1 MRWPRW
7 RERPRAPKGDRLAL
21 WALAGISYI
30 PLLLTHPGKLGADT
44 KAYLYLDPGRLL
56 RRAAYLWDPNIG
68 LGTVTHQNIGYLF
81 PMGPYYWLAQVIGVP
96 DWIAQRFWMGS
107 IIFFAGWGTRYLL
120 RKVLRWEGR
129 GATVAMLAYALA
141 PYLLHYIYKHSVIL
155 LPFSA
160 LPWLIAFC
168 ARSLRERGWQAPAM
182 FALTC
187 LVAGGINATSLLLV
201 LVGPLLWV
209 LHALLVEREVTLRQ
223 TIVPL
228 LKIGSLTLLTSLW
241 WIAGLVMQGRYG
253 IDILRYTETYKTVAN
268 AATTPEIIRG
278 FGYWFFYGTD
288 ALGPWF
294 KAAVTATRNPL
305 AIAVSF
311 ALPLLGAV
319 AALLTR
325 WRTRVFFVAMAIAGL
340 VLSVGANPYDD
351 PSPYGALYKLF
362 SETKSGLAM
371 RSTPRAIPLLALA
384 TAVFLAAGVSAID
397 RKMPSKGRWAALAV
411 LVLVIGNLS
420 PLWTGRM
427 LDEFLERPED
437 VPSYWVDAGRYLDQ
451 GDPRTRALEVP
462 GIEFANYRWGSTVDP
477 ITPGLTDRQYAAR
490 ELVPYG
496 SPPSADLMNALD
508 APLQDWSFDPSSY
521 AALLRL
527 ISAGDLVLRSDLEYE
542 RYRTP
547 RPRPTYGWMQR
558 VAGLVDETGF
568 GLPVPNRAQMPAPL
582 LDELELAQPRS
593 APDPSPVT
601 VWDVEGTQPIARG
614 VTAETPTIL
623 AGNGAGMVAA
633 AEAGVL
639 DPSRLTL
646 YSGSVSDHPAL
657 LRRLLADGARL
668 VVTDSNRRAA
678 RRWGGTRD
686 NDGLT
691 EMAGQTPRVD
701 PSDNRL
707 ELFTAADGTPRGD
720 DTKTVSIQDGG
731 LVVTASDYGNNF
743 NYTPGDR
750 AANAADG
757 DPTTAWKV
765 AAFDDPVGQYLQL
778 ASPEGP
784 VSTDHITVLQ
794 AQQYVNRWIT
804 RLRLT
809 FDPGTDHE
817 SNLDVNLDGSSRSGS
832 GQVLSFGHRRFST
845 LRLTILDTDRGRLSR
860 YQGLSGVGFA
870 EVDLVGRR
878 VTEWIRPPVDLLDAV
893 GSAADDHPLDI
904 VLRRR
909 RENPGEAG
917 VPTEELRMLRRLRL
931 PAARAMTVSG
941 KARINATIPDERV
954 DALLGIPAVEAGG
967 FTYHSSG
974 RLVGDLFSRSS
985 KAFDGDDSTAWQ
997 SPLPFAPGAWLE
1009 ATSAAPIQTTFTG
1022 LRVLDDGLHS
1032 VPTVVHLEVDG
1043 VAGPRLSLH
1052 RAGRTDTTSGV
1063 VELRTDPVAV
1073 TGSRVRVVVDE
1084 VRPTT
1089 SLTWLNRSRFTLPVG
1104 IAQVDLGGAF
1114 LTPASSPTALA
1125 ACRSDLLEVGGAAVP
1140 LHLTGDLAE
1149 IERGG
1154 LASVTSCEPDP
1165 VSLAAGD
1172 SDLVAADGRSTGIDL
1187 DQLLLSSPAAGAP
1200 SPSPGADRGDAAAA
1214 PPAGTGITV
1223 RRTAR
1228 LAYDVR
1234 LAEGARGGWLL
1245 LGQSYN
1251 DGWHLTAGGRDL
1263 GPPTLVNGFANGWYL
1278 DPAKVPA
1285 GTLRLEW
1292 TPQRVVWIALG
1303 LSGIGLLLCLWFA
1316 LRGRVLP
1323 ADDRRDQTAVPEAV
1337 GLFDSY
1343 GDPASWRT
1351 TVAFTVAAAAVTAA
1365 LVNPAWWAGVAAVLT
1380 AVALRT
1386 RRGWPVLRWSVAA
1399 LLGLMAAYVVLRQW
1413 RNGFVTDFDWPRHF
1427 EAVSPLGMTAYV
1439 LLGVDTAVEVVRAG
1453 WRRRTGLDDP

>member
-7 RERPRAPKGDRLAL
+7 RDRHRAPKGDRLAL
-21 WALAGISYI
+21 WGLAFLSYV

-81 PMGPYYWLAQVIGVP
+81 PMGPYYWLAQVLGVP

-120 RKVLRWEGR
+120 RKVLRWDGR

-141 PYLLHYIYKHSVIL
+141 PFLLHYIYKHSVIL

-168 ARSLRERGWQAPAM
+168 ARSLRERGWQAPAL

-187 LVAGGINATSLLLV
+187 LIAGGINATSLLLV

-209 LHALLVEREVTLRQ
+209 LHAVFVERELTVRA

-241 WIAGLVMQGRYG
+241 WIAGLMMQGRYG

-294 KAAVTATRNPL
+294 KAAVTETTSPL

-311 ALPLLGAV
+311 ALPLLGV
-319 AALLTR
+319 LGALLTR
-325 WRTRVFFVAMAIAGL
+325 WRARMFFVAMAITGL

-351 PSPYGALYKLF
+351 PSPYGALYKAF

-384 TAVFLAAGVSAID
+384 TAVFLAAGVAAID
-397 RKMPSKGRWAALAV
+397 RKVPARGRWAAAAV
-411 LVLVIGNLS
+411 VLLIIGNLS

-427 LDEFLERPED
+427 LDEFLERPDD

-451 GDPRTRALEVP
+451 GDTRTRALEVP
-462 GIEFANYRWGSTVDP
+462 GIDFANYRWGSTVDP

-496 SPPSADLMNALD
+496 SPPSADLMNSLD
-508 APLQDWSFDPSSY
+508 EPLQDWSFDPSSY
-521 AALLRL
+521 SALLRL

-558 VAGLVDETGF
+558 VAGLTDETGF
-568 GLPVPNRAQMPAPL
+568 GLPVPNRAKLPAPL
-582 LDELELAQPRS
+582 LDELELAQPRD

-601 VWDVEGTQPIARG
+601 VWDVEGAEPIARG

-623 AGNGAGMVAA
+623 AGSGQGIVAA

-639 DPSRLTL
+639 DPSRLTV
-646 YSGSVSDHPAL
+646 YSGSVSDDQAL
-657 LRRLLADGARL
+657 LGQLLDDGARL

-678 RRWGGTRD
+678 RRWGSTRD
-686 NDGLT
+686 NDGFT
-691 EMAGQTPRVD
+691 EMAGQAKKVD

-707 ELFTAADGTPRGD
+707 ELFTKSDGTPRGD
-720 DTKTVSIQDGG
+720 DTKTVSVQEGG

-750 AANAADG
+750 ATMAVDG

-765 AAFDDPVGQYLQL
+765 AAFDDPDGQYLQL
-778 ASPEGP
+778 ASQDGP
-784 VSTDHITVLQ
+784 LTTDHVSVLQ

-804 RLRLT
+804 KLRLT
-809 FDPGTDHE
+809 FDPGTARETHTDVT
-817 SNLDVNLDGSSRSGS
+817 LDASSRSGA
-832 GQVLSFGHRRFST
+832 GQVLSFPKRTFSK
-845 LRLTILDTDRGRLSR
+845 LRMTILDTDRGRLAR

-870 EVDLVGRR
+870 EVDLDGRR
-878 VTEWIRPPVDLLDAV
+878 VTEWVRPPVDLLDAI
-893 GSAADDHPLDI
+893 GSKAADHPLDI

-909 RENPGEAG
+909 RQNPGEAG
-917 VPTEELRMLRRLRL
+917 VQTEELRMLRRLSL
-931 PAARAMTVSG
+931 PQARTMAVSG
-941 KARINATIPDERV
+941 KARLDSTVADEKV
-954 DALLGIPAVEAGG
+954 DALMGMPSAEQGG
-967 FTYHSSG
+967 YTYRSSG
-974 RLVGDLFSRSS
+974 RLVGDLFSRAS

-997 SPLPFAPGAWLE
+997 SSLPLTTGSWVE
-1009 ATSAAPIQTTFTG
+1009 ASAAAPVTTTFSG
-1022 LRVLDDGLHS
+1022 LRVLDDGHHS
-1032 VPTVVHLEVDG
+1032 VPTAVHLEVDG
-1043 VAGPRLSLH
+1043 VAGPELALH
-1052 RAGRTDTTSGV
+1052 RRGSIDSKTAVVEMATEPVTVTGRT
-1063 VELRTDPVAV
+1063 
-1073 TGSRVRVVVDE
+1073 VRVVVDG
-1084 VRPTT
+1084 VRATT
-1089 SLTWLNRSRFTLPVG
+1089 SLTWLNQSRFTLPVG

-1114 LTPASSPTALA
+1114 PTPAASPATLA
-1125 ACRSDLLEVGGAAVP
+1125 TCRSDLLELGGVAVP
-1140 LHLTGDLAE
+1140 LRVEGDLAE

-1154 LASVTSCEPDP
+1154 LATVASCDP
-1165 VSLAAGD
+1165 GGVGLAKGD
-1172 SDLVAADGRSTGIDL
+1172 NDLVAADGRTTGIDL
-1187 DQLLLSSPAAGAP
+1187 DQLLLSSPAAGAA
-1200 SPSPGADRGDAAAA
+1200 SASATTSGETTKAGDS
-1214 PPAGTGITV
+1214 GITV

-1228 LAYDVR
+1228 LAYDVN
-1234 LAEGARGGWLL
+1234 LTKGAKGGWLL

-1278 DPAKVPA
+1278 DPATLPA
-1285 GTLRLEW
+1285 GTLHLEW
-1292 TPQRVVWIALG
+1292 TPQRTVWIALA
-1303 LSGIGLLLCLWFA
+1303 LSGLGLLLCLWFV
-1316 LRGRVLP
+1316 LRSRPVPL
-1323 ADDRRDQTAVPEAV
+1323 DDRKDERTKPEAV

-1343 GDPASWRT
+1343 GEPTPWR
-1351 TVAFTVAAAAVTAA
+1351 VAFGVALVSTAVAAA
-1365 LVNPAWWAGVAAVLT
+1365 LIMPMWWAAVVGVLSL
-1380 AVALRT
+1380 VALRSKK
-1386 RRGWPVLRWSVAA
+1386 GWPAIRWSVAA
-1399 LLGLMAAYVVLRQW
+1399 MLGLMAAYVVLRQW
-1413 RNGFVTDFDWPRHF
+1413 RNGYVTDFDWPTHF
-1427 EAVSPLGMTAYV
+1427 EAVAPLGMTAYV
-1439 LLGVDTAVEVVRAG
+1439 LLGVDTLVEALRAG
-1453 WRRRTGLDDP
+1453 WRRRTGLDDR